1 MSYFIHIRIYVY
13 IYVYMYIN
21 TYTHMYI
28 YIYIYIYIYV
38 FIHIH
43 TYIYICI
50 YIYIY
55 IGVRSKTFPRKVF
68 YTKMAR
74 KKPFKKEILK
84 LCQDLNITSNINR
97 IQVTKIDILS
107 PNTLIRA
114 QAIDIK
120 KSQFYF

>member
-1 MSYFIHIRIYVY
+1 MYIYICTYMY
-13 IYVYMYIN
+13 IYVY
-21 TYTHMYI
+21 TY
-28 YIYIYIYIYV
+28 
-38 FIHIH
+38 
-43 TYIYICI
+43 TYIY
-50 YIYIY
+50 
-55 IGVRSKTFPRKVF
+55 T
-68 YTKMAR
+68 YTKMGR

>member
-1 MSYFIHIRIYVY
+1 M
-13 IYVYMYIN
+13 
-21 TYTHMYI
+21 
-28 YIYIYIYIYV
+28 
-38 FIHIH
+38 
-43 TYIYICI
+43 
-50 YIYIY
+50 
-55 IGVRSKTFPRKVF
+55 G
-68 YTKMAR
+68 R